1 MILCKN
7 FYTGKKPY
15 HSVNHFLSQMWAMFL
30 SFRKDNQVMSCAR
43 RRSIFLP
50 KYFSHKSSCQISLD
64 SITSKDWNILSKI
77 NHSFQGERK
86 QLFCN
91 YLFVRLSICI
101 KHTIFVDWLL
111 CQVFVNF
118 HNKNPFLS
126 DLQALKVCQTAQK
139 SEKFKR
145 KV

>member
-1 MILCKN
+1 MC
-7 FYTGKKPY
+7 
-15 HSVNHFLSQMWAMFL
+15 Q
-30 SFRKDNQVMSCAR
+30 D
-43 RRSIFLP
+43 RSIFLP

-86 QLFCN
+86 QLFCY

-118 HNKNPFLS
+118 S
-126 DLQALKVCQTAQK
+126 QQK
-139 SEKFKR
+139 SFFIRLASFGSLPNCTENWKIPEKKCNKKPNTSKHEFTHVSIQQWLYIQHFLLQIPSKT
-145 KV
+145 